1 MWRVDP
7 DFTSARDRFST
18 EARRALRRAVIGVCL
33 MGSALS
39 LTATALT
46 AYDPLD
52 SKTLEAVLDCGD
64 ILALRGFVGNPQG
77 KSSAVARG
85 AIQPMAF
92 VAEDASPVQYR
103 YVQPP
108 LVHGLTIHGFSSQF
122 GLLLAPTLYIK
133 EPLKEVRRVLSSR
146 GMDFNCAAHGEP
158 AGMGCE
164 EKTGRDARD
173 PKDGS
178 PIPLKVVLYQDKS
191 FIPTGE
197 TLMACVMGGNVR

>member
-1 MWRVDP
+1 MSMP
-7 DFTSARDRFST
+7 LNLLFPSH
-18 EARRALRRAVIGVCL
+18 AVVGLCL
-33 MGSALS
+33 MGSVQSLVANTLS
-39 LTATALT
+39 

-52 SKTLEAVLDCGD
+52 SKTLEAVLDCSD
-64 ILALRGFVGNPQG
+64 MLALRGFVESPQA
-77 KSSAVARG
+77 KSSAVKMG

-92 VAEDASPVQYR
+92 VAQDTSPVQYR
-103 YVQPP
+103 YVKPP
-108 LVHGLTIHGFSSQF
+108 LAHGLTIHGFSSQF

-146 GMDFNCAAHGEP
+146 GLNFTCAAHGEP

-164 EKTGRDARD
+164 EKAGRDARD

-178 PIPLKVVLYQDKS
+178 PIQLKAVLYQDKS